1 MGRVHDAN
9 LYASPTSVNLILR
22 YIALKPEMSF
32 GVEHHVRDSLNT
44 RYPRFQYS
52 LFGFHERTE
61 NLPALV
67 NGSSVQYTAIQWRNL
82 PYKVQTLPH
91 KVKATEMPE

>member
-9 LYASPTSVNLILR
+9 LYAIPTSTNLILR

-44 RYPRFQYS
+44 RYPRFQYF

-61 NLPALV
+61 YLPAFSKGV
-67 NGSSVQYTAIQWRNL
+67 FSTVYCHPMAKFTIQSAGF
-82 PYKVQTLPH
+82 T
-91 KVKATEMPE
+91 T